1 MKCKLTLFLL
11 AVLTLTVNAE
21 NPKVILSTNHG
32 DITIEL
38 NAEKAPIT
46 VKNFLKYVDSK
57 YYDGTIFHRVINNF
71 MIQGGGFAD
80 ADPPAQKPTNPPIKN
95 EGKKAGLSNTR
106 GTISMARTND
116 PNSATSQFFI
126 NVVDNSKSLDP
137 GGFSPDGYA
146 VFGKVTAGMDV
157 VDKIKAVDTGTG
169 QLKTSVGIR
178 PMGDVPKEKV
188 IIKKVAREKKK
199 QEKKSKEKK

>member
-1 MKCKLTLFLL
+1 MKWKLTLFFYALL
-11 AVLTLTVNAE
+11 TFMVNAE
-21 NPKVILSTNHG
+21 NPKVILTTNYG
-32 DITIEL
+32 NITIEL
-38 NAEKAPIT
+38 NVEKAPDT

-80 ADPPAQKPTNPPIKN
+80 GDPPAQKPTNPPIKN
-95 EGKKAGLSNTR
+95 EGKKSGLSNTR

-126 NVVDNSKSLDP
+126 NVIDNSKSLDP

-146 VFGKVTAGMDV
+146 VFGKVVEGMEF
-157 VDKIKAVDTGTG
+157 VDKIKAVETGSSE
-169 QLKTSVGIR
+169 LKTSVGIR
-178 PMGDVPKEKV
+178 PMGDVPK
-188 IIKKVAREKKK
+188 KKVFIKTITREKKK
-199 QEKKSKEKK
+199 PAKK

>member
-1 MKCKLTLFLL
+1 MKWKLTLFLYSL
-11 AVLTLTVNAE
+11 LTFMVNAE
-21 NPKVILSTNHG
+21 NSKVILTTNYG
-32 DITIEL
+32 NITIEL
-38 NAEKAPIT
+38 NAEKAPAT

-57 YYDGTIFHRVINNF
+57 YYDGTIFHRVIDNF

-80 ADPPAQKPTNPPIKN
+80 GDPPSQKPTNPPIKN
-95 EGKKAGLSNTR
+95 EGKKSGLSNTR

-146 VFGKVTAGMDV
+146 VFGKVVEGMEF
-157 VDKIKAVDTGTG
+157 VDKIKAVETGSSE
-169 QLKTSVGIR
+169 LKTSVGIR
-178 PMGDVPKEKV
+178 PMGDVPK
-188 IIKKVAREKKK
+188 KKVFIKTITREKKK
-199 QEKKSKEKK
+199 PTK

>member
-1 MKCKLTLFLL
+1 MKWKLTLFLYAL
-11 AVLTLTVNAE
+11 LTFMVNAE
-21 NPKVILSTNHG
+21 NPKVILTTNYG
-32 DITIEL
+32 NITIEL
-38 NAEKAPIT
+38 NAEKAPDT

-80 ADPPAQKPTNPPIKN
+80 GDPPAQKPTNPPIKN
-95 EGKKAGLSNTR
+95 EGKKSGLSNTR

-146 VFGKVTAGMDV
+146 VFGKVVEGMEF
-157 VDKIKAVDTGTG
+157 VDKIKAVETGSSE
-169 QLKTSVGIR
+169 LKTSVGIR
-178 PMGDVPKEKV
+178 PMGDVPK
-188 IIKKVAREKKK
+188 KKVFIKTITREKKK
-199 QEKKSKEKK
+199 PAKK

>member
-1 MKCKLTLFLL
+1 MKWKLTLFFYALL
-11 AVLTLTVNAE
+11 TFMVNAE
-21 NPKVILSTNHG
+21 NPKVILTTNYG
-32 DITIEL
+32 NITIEL
-38 NAEKAPIT
+38 NAEKAPDT

-80 ADPPAQKPTNPPIKN
+80 GDPPAQKPTNPPIKN
-95 EGKKAGLSNTR
+95 EGKKSGLSNTR

-126 NVVDNSKSLDP
+126 NVIDNSKSLDP

-146 VFGKVTAGMDV
+146 VFGKVVEGMEF
-157 VDKIKAVDTGTG
+157 VDKIKAVETGSSE
-169 QLKTSVGIR
+169 LKTSVGIR
-178 PMGDVPKEKV
+178 PMGDVPK
-188 IIKKVAREKKK
+188 KKVFIKTITREKKK
-199 QEKKSKEKK
+199 PAKK

>member
-1 MKCKLTLFLL
+1 MKWKLTLFFYALL
-11 AVLTLTVNAE
+11 TFMVNAE
-21 NPKVILSTNHG
+21 NPKVILTTNYG
-32 DITIEL
+32 NITIEL
-38 NAEKAPIT
+38 NAEKAPDT

-80 ADPPAQKPTNPPIKN
+80 GDPPAQKPTNPPIKN
-95 EGKKAGLSNTR
+95 EGKKSGLSNTR

-146 VFGKVTAGMDV
+146 VFGKVVEGMEF
-157 VDKIKAVDTGTG
+157 VDKIKAVDTGSSG
-169 QLKTSVGIR
+169 LKTSVGIR
-178 PMGDVPKEKV
+178 PMGDVPK
-188 IIKKVAREKKK
+188 KKVFIKTITRQKKK
-199 QEKKSKEKK
+199 PAKK

>member
-1 MKCKLTLFLL
+1 MKWKLAIFLYPLL
-11 AVLTLTVNAE
+11 AFMAHAE

-32 DITIEL
+32 NITIEL
-38 NAEKAPIT
+38 NADKAPIT

-57 YYDGTIFHRVINNF
+57 FYDETVFHRVINDF
-71 MIQGGGFAD
+71 MIQGGGFANG
-80 ADPPAQKPTNPPIKN
+80 DPPSQKPTNPPIAN
-95 EGKKAGLSNTR
+95 EGKKAGLKNAR

-146 VFGKVTAGMDV
+146 VFGKVIEGMDV
-157 VDKIKAVDTGTG
+157 VDKIKAVETGVSE
-169 QLKTSVGIR
+169 LKTSVGLR
-178 PMGDVPKEKV
+178 PMSDVPKKKV
-188 IIKKVAREKKK
+188 IIKTIVKEKKK
-199 QEKKSKEKK
+199 PAKK

>member
-1 MKCKLTLFLL
+1 MKWKLTLFLYAL
-11 AVLTLTVNAE
+11 LTFMVNAE
-21 NPKVILSTNHG
+21 NPKVILTTNYG
-32 DITIEL
+32 NITIEL
-38 NAEKAPIT
+38 NVEKAPDT

-80 ADPPAQKPTNPPIKN
+80 GDPPAQKPTNSPIKN
-95 EGKKAGLSNTR
+95 EGKKSGLSNTR

-126 NVVDNSKSLDP
+126 NVIDNSKSLDP

-146 VFGKVTAGMDV
+146 VFGKVVEGMEF
-157 VDKIKAVDTGTG
+157 VDKIKSVETGSSE
-169 QLKTSVGIR
+169 LKTSVGIR
-178 PMGDVPKEKV
+178 PMGDVPK
-188 IIKKVAREKKK
+188 KKVFIKTITREKKK
-199 QEKKSKEKK
+199 PAKK

>member
-1 MKCKLTLFLL
+1 MKWKLAIFLYPLL
-11 AVLTLTVNAE
+11 AFMAHAE

-32 DITIEL
+32 NITIEL
-38 NAEKAPIT
+38 NADKAPIT

-57 YYDGTIFHRVINNF
+57 FYDETVFHRVINDF
-71 MIQGGGFAD
+71 MIQGGGFANG
-80 ADPPAQKPTNPPIKN
+80 DPPSQKPTNPPIAN
-95 EGKKAGLSNTR
+95 EGKKAGLKNAR

-146 VFGKVTAGMDV
+146 VFGKVIEGMDV
-157 VDKIKAVDTGTG
+157 VDKIKAVETGVSE
-169 QLKTSVGIR
+169 LKTSVGLR
-178 PMGDVPKEKV
+178 PMSDVPKKKV
-188 IIKKVAREKKK
+188 IIKTIVKEKKK
-199 QEKKSKEKK
+199 PA

>member
-1 MKCKLTLFLL
+1 MKWKLTLFLYAL
-11 AVLTLTVNAE
+11 LTFMVNAE
-21 NPKVILSTNHG
+21 NSKVILTTNYG
-32 DITIEL
+32 NITIEL
-38 NAEKAPIT
+38 NAEKAPAT

-57 YYDGTIFHRVINNF
+57 YYDGTIFHRVIDNF

-80 ADPPAQKPTNPPIKN
+80 GDPPSQKPTNPPIKN
-95 EGKKAGLSNTR
+95 EGKKSGLSNTR

-146 VFGKVTAGMDV
+146 VFGKVVEGMEF
-157 VDKIKAVDTGTG
+157 VDKIKAVETGSSG
-169 QLKTSVGIR
+169 LKTSVGIR
-178 PMGDVPKEKV
+178 PMGDVPK
-188 IIKKVAREKKK
+188 KKVFIKTITREKKK
-199 QEKKSKEKK
+199 PTKK

>member
-1 MKCKLTLFLL
+1 
-11 AVLTLTVNAE
+11 
-21 NPKVILSTNHG
+21 
-32 DITIEL
+32 
-38 NAEKAPIT
+38 
-46 VKNFLKYVDSK
+46 
-57 YYDGTIFHRVINNF
+57 
-71 MIQGGGFAD
+71 
-80 ADPPAQKPTNPPIKN
+80 
-95 EGKKAGLSNTR
+95 
-106 GTISMARTND
+106 MARTND

>member
-1 MKCKLTLFLL
+1 MKWKLAIFLYPLL
-11 AVLTLTVNAE
+11 AFMAHAE

-32 DITIEL
+32 NITIEL
-38 NAEKAPIT
+38 NADKAPIT

-57 YYDGTIFHRVINNF
+57 FYNETVFHRVINNF

-80 ADPPAQKPTNPPIKN
+80 GDPPSQKPTNPPIVN
-95 EGKKAGLSNTR
+95 EGKKAGLKNTR

-137 GGFSPDGYA
+137 GGNSPDGYA
-146 VFGKVTAGMDV
+146 VFGKVIEGKDV
-157 VDKIKAVDTGTG
+157 VDKIKVVETGVSEI
-169 QLKTSVGIR
+169 KTSAALR
-178 PMGDVPKEKV
+178 PMSDVPKKKV
-188 IIKKVAREKKK
+188 IIKSIVREKKK
-199 QEKKSKEKK
+199 PAKK

>member
-1 MKCKLTLFLL
+1 MKWKLTLFFYALL
-11 AVLTLTVNAE
+11 TFMVNAE
-21 NPKVILSTNHG
+21 NPKVILTTNYG
-32 DITIEL
+32 NITIEL
-38 NAEKAPIT
+38 NAEKAPVT

-80 ADPPAQKPTNPPIKN
+80 GDPPAQKPTNPPIKN
-95 EGKKAGLSNTR
+95 EGKKSGLSNTR

-146 VFGKVTAGMDV
+146 VFGKVVEGMEF
-157 VDKIKAVDTGTG
+157 VDKIKAVETGSSE
-169 QLKTSVGIR
+169 LKTSVGIR
-178 PMGDVPKEKV
+178 PMGDVPK
-188 IIKKVAREKKK
+188 KKVFIKTITREKKK
-199 QEKKSKEKK
+199 PAKK

>member
-1 MKCKLTLFLL
+1 MKWKLAIFLYPLL
-11 AVLTLTVNAE
+11 ASMAHAE

-32 DITIEL
+32 NITIEL
-38 NAEKAPIT
+38 NADKAPIT

-57 YYDGTIFHRVINNF
+57 FYDETVFHRVINDF
-71 MIQGGGFAD
+71 MIQGGGFANG
-80 ADPPAQKPTNPPIKN
+80 DPPSQKPTNPPIAN
-95 EGKKAGLSNTR
+95 EGKKAGLKNAR

-146 VFGKVTAGMDV
+146 VFGKVIEGMDV
-157 VDKIKAVDTGTG
+157 VDKIKAVETGVSE
-169 QLKTSVGIR
+169 LKTSVGLR
-178 PMGDVPKEKV
+178 PMSDVPKKKV
-188 IIKKVAREKKK
+188 IIKTIVKEKKK
-199 QEKKSKEKK
+199 PAKK

>member
-95 EGKKAGLSNTR
+95 EGKKAGLSL
-106 GTISMARTND
+106 
-116 PNSATSQFFI
+116 
-126 NVVDNSKSLDP
+126 SL
-137 GGFSPDGYA
+137 
-146 VFGKVTAGMDV
+146 
-157 VDKIKAVDTGTG
+157 IH
-169 QLKTSVGIR
+169 I
-178 PMGDVPKEKV
+178 
-188 IIKKVAREKKK
+188 
-199 QEKKSKEKK
+199 

>member
-1 MKCKLTLFLL
+1 MKWKLTLFLYSLL
-11 AVLTLTVNAE
+11 AFMVNAE
-21 NPKVILSTNHG
+21 NPKVILTTNYG
-32 DITIEL
+32 NITIEL
-38 NAEKAPIT
+38 NAEKAPVT

-80 ADPPAQKPTNPPIKN
+80 GDPPAQKPTNPPIKN
-95 EGKKAGLSNTR
+95 EGKKSGLSNTR

-146 VFGKVTAGMDV
+146 VFGKVVEGMEF
-157 VDKIKAVDTGTG
+157 VDKIKAVETGSSG
-169 QLKTSVGIR
+169 LKTSVGIR
-178 PMGDVPKEKV
+178 PMGDVPK
-188 IIKKVAREKKK
+188 KKVFIKTITREKKK
-199 QEKKSKEKK
+199 PETK

>member
-1 MKCKLTLFLL
+1 MKWKLTLFFYALL
-11 AVLTLTVNAE
+11 TFMVNAE
-21 NPKVILSTNHG
+21 NPKVILTTNYG
-32 DITIEL
+32 NITIEL
-38 NAEKAPIT
+38 NAEKAPDT

-80 ADPPAQKPTNPPIKN
+80 GDPPAQKPTNSPIKN
-95 EGKKAGLSNTR
+95 EGKKSGLSNTR

-126 NVVDNSKSLDP
+126 NVIDNSKSLDP

-146 VFGKVTAGMDV
+146 VFGKVVEGMEF
-157 VDKIKAVDTGTG
+157 VDKIKSVETGSSE
-169 QLKTSVGIR
+169 LKTSVGIR
-178 PMGDVPKEKV
+178 PMGDVPK
-188 IIKKVAREKKK
+188 KKVFIKTITREKKK
-199 QEKKSKEKK
+199 PAKK

>member
-1 MKCKLTLFLL
+1 M
-11 AVLTLTVNAE
+11 VNAE
-21 NPKVILSTNHG
+21 NPKVILTTNYG
-32 DITIEL
+32 NITIEL
-38 NAEKAPIT
+38 NAEKAPVT

-80 ADPPAQKPTNPPIKN
+80 GDPPAQKPTNPPIKN
-95 EGKKAGLSNTR
+95 EGKKSGLSNTR

-146 VFGKVTAGMDV
+146 VFGKVVEGMEF
-157 VDKIKAVDTGTG
+157 VDKIKAVETGSSG
-169 QLKTSVGIR
+169 LKTSVGIR
-178 PMGDVPKEKV
+178 PMGDVPK
-188 IIKKVAREKKK
+188 KKVFIKTITREKKK
-199 QEKKSKEKK
+199 PETK